1 MVDAPTAAFSAAAGL
16 TSTREEYTDVEPES
30 RGEFYTALRWDRFS
44 FGSKDVDVTI
54 SAIGFADL
62 RGNRFRAEVNSSVQR
77 EIIHDLKWTFTLFES
92 YNSAPPSGEK
102 KNDFGVTAALGWT
115 F

>member
-1 MVDAPTAAFSAAAGL
+1 MRG
-16 TSTREEYTDVEPES
+16 S
-30 RGEFYTALRWDRFS
+30 R
-44 FGSKDVDVTI
+44 I
-54 SAIGFADL
+54 
-62 RGNRFRAEVNSSVQR
+62 RAEMNSSVQR
-77 EIIHDLKWTFTLFES
+77 EIIHNLKWTLTLFES